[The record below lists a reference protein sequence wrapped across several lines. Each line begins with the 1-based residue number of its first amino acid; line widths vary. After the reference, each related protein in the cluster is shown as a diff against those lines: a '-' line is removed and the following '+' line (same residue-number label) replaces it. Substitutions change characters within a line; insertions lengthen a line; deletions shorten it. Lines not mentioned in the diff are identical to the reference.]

1 MNQDVRNIAIA
12 ALSVLLIGIIAVA
25 LFLYADS
32 DITLAFAIIGVP
44 AAIIIA
50 SLWYIKSVKQR
61 RLEDPAA
68 RVKIR
73 ELREIGRE
81 FLHLRRRMHEIEG
94 VHAITIPQSAV
105 EMEAALGAI
114 ESSGGSIDPDSQTV
128 DCDPEIIKGVTLFA
142 IREVGQNL
150 DQARLNFVDRLHD
163 DAVRRTDDARTK
175 LEALNAAGYDLAAHL
190 PEIDALALPDDGD
203 YDLEEIVDYLDSLKI
218 ITENALRECANDA
231 DKLATHA
238 GDLSPDVHDM
248 HGVKVEEHIGV
259 QDYGEAVS
267 TLENGITALKNAT
280 RVECQAYRDS
290 LLEALDIAIGVT
302 EHEQFTEFE
311 EEVLDASSPEK
322 LVRLK
327 EIGDL
332 FVEFCQSIIDRMH
345 RDISSTEDSIKE
357 FMPPDYFW
365 NESGL
370 AEKEFTL
377 DRKDATDVD
386 GIRDA
391 ADSFAAM
398 AGELAPALTIDRK
411 AYKMLSSYHRTVER
425 QIRKIIMAH
434 DTLAASEDDLKV
446 AQPDDFLR
454 LYDYYHPDATYS
466 ASDRMLRLAEG
477 AKVIENPLPIT
488 VTDANGNGI
497 EGAIITLMRE
507 SGIGVTL
514 KYVTGEDGCVTIE
527 NPGDGRYLLVVG
539 AAEYREHEGTAVLPA
554 QNLDVALERIGIKDY
569 LCRKKAQSIK
579 NDLKRYSSDV
589 LKELDKS
596 GIVSSEFDMYINREY
611 RACLLYILSEEYAN
625 LRFVSSDPGYHLYD
639 EPKMVSRLIEAT
651 KTMRKD
657 SYTTSDFD
665 ISLPAEEILHLVR
678 IAEEQGAHIL
688 LDV

>member
-1 MNQDVRNIAIA
+1 MNRDVRNIAIA

-32 DITLAFAIIGVP
+32 DIALAFAIIGVP
-44 AAIIIA
+44 AAIIVA
-50 SLWYIKSVKQR
+50 SSWYIKSVKQR

-73 ELREIGRE
+73 ELHDIGRD
-81 FLHLRRRMHEIEG
+81 FLHLRSRMHEIES
-94 VHAITIPQSAV
+94 VHAIAIQQSAV
-105 EMEAALGAI
+105 EMEAARGAI

-128 DCDPEIIKGVTLFA
+128 DCDPEIIKGVTLFT
-142 IREVGQNL
+142 IRGIGQNL
-150 DQARLNFVDRLHD
+150 DQTRLDFVDRLHD

-175 LEALNAAGYDLAAHL
+175 LETLNAAGYDLTLHL
-190 PEIDALALPDDGD
+190 SEIDALTRPNK
-203 YDLEEIVDYLDSLKI
+203 DLEEIVDYLDRLKI
-218 ITENALRECANDA
+218 ITENALRECADDA
-231 DKLATHA
+231 AKLATHA
-238 GDLSPDVHDM
+238 DDLSPDVHDM
-248 HGVKVEEHIGV
+248 HGAKVEEQIGA
-259 QDYGEAVS
+259 QDYGGAVS
-267 TLENGITALKNAT
+267 TLEKGITALKTAT
-280 RVECQAYRDS
+280 RGECQAYRDS

-302 EHEQFTEFE
+302 EHEQFTELN

-332 FVEFCQSIIDRMH
+332 FVELCQSIIDRMH
-345 RDISSTEDSIKE
+345 EDISSTEDSIKE

-377 DRKDATDVD
+377 NREDARDSD
-386 GIRDA
+386 GVRHA

-398 AGELAPALTIDRK
+398 AGELAPALEIDRR

-425 QIRKIIMAH
+425 QIRKILMAR
-434 DTLAASEDDLKV
+434 DTATASEDDLKV

-466 ASDRMLRLAEG
+466 ASDRMLSLAEG

-488 VTDANGNGI
+488 VTDAEGNGI

-514 KYVTGEDGCVTIE
+514 RYVTGDDGSVTIE
-527 NPGDGRYLLVVG
+527 NPGDGRYMLVVG

-554 QNLDVALERIGIKDY
+554 QNIDVTLERIGIKDY
-569 LCRKKAQSIK
+569 LCRKKAQSIED
-579 NDLKRYSSDV
+579 DLKRYSSDV
-589 LKELDKS
+589 LKEIDKN

-611 RACLLYILSEEYAN
+611 RACLLYILSEEYPN
-625 LRFVSSDPGYHLYD
+625 LRFVSSDPGYLLYD
-639 EPKMVSRLIEAT
+639 EPRMVSGLIETA
-651 KTMRKD
+651 KTMGKD
-657 SYTTSDFD
+657 SYATADFD
-665 ISLPAEEILHLVR
+665 IPLPAEEILHLVR
-678 IAEEQGAHIL
+678 IAEEQGVHIRV
-688 LDV
+688 DV

>member
-1 MNQDVRNIAIA
+1 M
-12 ALSVLLIGIIAVA
+12 SVLLIGIIAVA

-32 DITLAFAIIGVP
+32 DTVLAFAIIGVP

-73 ELREIGRE
+73 ELRDIGRD
-81 FLHLRRRMHEIEG
+81 FLGLRSRMHEIEG
-94 VHAITIPQSAV
+94 VHAITIQQSAV
-105 EMEAALGAI
+105 EMEAVRGAI

-150 DQARLNFVDRLHD
+150 DQARLDFVDRLHD
-163 DAVRRTDDARTK
+163 DAVRRTDDTRTK
-175 LEALNAAGYDLAAHL
+175 LEALNTAGYDLTSHI
-190 PEIDALALPDDGD
+190 PEIDALTLPDD
-203 YDLEEIVDYLDSLKI
+203 DLEGIVDYLDHLKT
-218 ITENALRECANDA
+218 ITENALRECADGA

-238 GDLSPDVHDM
+238 GDRSPDVHDM
-248 HGVKVEEHIGV
+248 HGVKIEEQIGA

-267 TLENGITALKNAT
+267 TLEKGITALKTAT
-280 RVECQAYRDS
+280 RVECRAYRGS

-302 EHEQFTEFE
+302 EHEQFTEFK

-332 FVEFCQSIIDRMH
+332 FVELCQSIIDRMH
-345 RDISSTEDSIKE
+345 GDLSSTEDGIGE

-370 AEKEFTL
+370 AEREFTL
-377 DRKDATDVD
+377 DMKDAKDVD

-398 AGELAPALTIDRK
+398 AGELAPALKTDRR

-425 QIRKIIMAH
+425 QIRKILMAH
-434 DTLAASEDDLKV
+434 DTATATEDDLKV
-446 AQPDDFLR
+446 AQPGDFLR

-488 VTDANGNGI
+488 VTDADGNKI
-497 EGAIITLMRE
+497 EGAVITLMRE

-527 NPGDGRYLLVVG
+527 NPGDGRYRLVVS

-554 QNLDVALERIGIKDY
+554 QNLDVTLERIGIKDY

-579 NDLKRYSSDV
+579 DDLKRYSSDV
-589 LKELDKS
+589 LKELDKNS
-596 GIVSSEFDMYINREY
+596 IISAEFDMYINREY
-611 RACLLYILSEEYAN
+611 RACLMYILSEEYAN
-625 LRFVSSDPGYHLYD
+625 LRFVSSDPGYLLYD
-639 EPKMVSRLIEAT
+639 EQKMVSRLIEAA
-651 KTMRKD
+651 KTMGKD
-657 SYTTSDFD
+657 SYATSDFD
-665 ISLPAEEILHLVR
+665 IPLPAEEILHLVR
-678 IAEEQGAHIL
+678 IAEEQGAQIPV
-688 LDV
+688 DV

>member
-1 MNQDVRNIAIA
+1 MNRDVRNIAIA
-12 ALSVLLIGIIAVA
+12 VLSVLLIGIIAVA
-25 LFLYADS
+25 LFLQSGLSNAL
-32 DITLAFAIIGVP
+32 TFALIGGI
-44 AAIIIA
+44 ATIIIA
-50 SLWYIKSVKQR
+50 SSWHIKSVEQR

-81 FLHLRRRMHEIEG
+81 FLHLRRRMHEIKG

-190 PEIDALALPDDGD
+190 PEIDALTLPDK
-203 YDLEEIVDYLDSLKI
+203 DLEEIVDYLDRLKI

-248 HGVKVEEHIGV
+248 HGVKIEEQIDA

-267 TLENGITALKNAT
+267 TLEAGITALKTAT
-280 RVECQAYRDS
+280 RAECRAYRDS

-302 EHEQFTEFE
+302 EHEQFTEFK

-327 EIGDL
+327 EIGVL
-332 FVEFCQSIIDRMH
+332 FVELCQSIIDRMH

-370 AEKEFTL
+370 AGREFTINME
-377 DRKDATDVD
+377 DAKDVD

-391 ADSFAAM
+391 ADSFTAM
-398 AGELAPALTIDRK
+398 AGELAPALKIDRK
-411 AYKMLSSYHRTVER
+411 AYKMLSSYHRKVER
-425 QIRKIIMAH
+425 QIRKILMAH

-477 AKVIENPLPIT
+477 AKVIENPLPIK
-488 VTDANGNGI
+488 VTDADGNGI

-539 AAEYREHEGTAVLPA
+539 AAEYREHEGAAVLPA
-554 QNLDVALERIGIKDY
+554 QNLDVTLERIGIKDY

-579 NDLKRYSSDV
+579 DDLKRYSSDV

-596 GIVSSEFDMYINREY
+596 GIVSSEFNMYINREY

-639 EPKMVSRLIEAT
+639 EPKMVSRLIEAA
-651 KTMRKD
+651 KTIRKD

-678 IAEEQGAHIL
+678 IAEEQGTHIL

>member
-32 DITLAFAIIGVP
+32 DIVLAFAIIGVP

-50 SLWYIKSVKQR
+50 SSWYIKSVKQR

-73 ELREIGRE
+73 ELRDIGRD
-81 FLHLRRRMHEIEG
+81 FLHLRSRMHEIES
-94 VHAITIPQSAV
+94 VHAIAIQQSAV
-105 EMEAALGAI
+105 EMEAVRGAI

-150 DQARLNFVDRLHD
+150 DQARLDFVDRLHD
-163 DAVRRTDDARTK
+163 EAVGRTDDARTK
-175 LEALNAAGYDLAAHL
+175 LEALNTAGYDLTSHL
-190 PEIDALALPDDGD
+190 PEIDALTLPDG
-203 YDLEEIVDYLDSLKI
+203 DLEEIVDYLDRLKV
-218 ITENALRECANDA
+218 ITENTLRECANDA

-238 GDLSPDVHDM
+238 GDLSPDVHDT
-248 HGVKVEEHIGV
+248 HGVKVEEHIGA

-267 TLENGITALKNAT
+267 TLEAGITTLKTAT
-280 RVECQAYRDS
+280 RDECRAYRDS

-302 EHEQFTEFE
+302 EHEQFTEFK

-327 EIGDL
+327 EIGVL
-332 FVEFCQSIIDRMH
+332 FVELCQSIIDRMH
-345 RDISSTEDSIKE
+345 GDISSTEDSIKE

-370 AEKEFTL
+370 AEREFTL
-377 DRKDATDVD
+377 NNKDAEDAD
-386 GIRDA
+386 GIRNA

-398 AGELAPALTIDRK
+398 AGELAPVLKIDRR

-425 QIRKIIMAH
+425 QIRKILMAH
-434 DTLAASEDDLKV
+434 DTATASEDDLKV
-446 AQPDDFLR
+446 AQPGDFLR

-488 VTDANGNGI
+488 VTDADGNRI

-514 KYVTGEDGCVTIE
+514 KYVTDEDGSVTIE
-527 NPGDGRYLLVVG
+527 NPGDGRYRLVVG

-554 QNLDVALERIGIKDY
+554 QNLDVTLERIGIKDY

-579 NDLKRYSSDV
+579 DNLKRYSSDV
-589 LKELDKS
+589 LKELDKN
-596 GIVSSEFDMYINREY
+596 GIISSEFDMYINREY
-611 RACLLYILSEEYAN
+611 RACLLHILSEEYTN
-625 LRFVSSDPGYHLYD
+625 LRFVSSDPGYLLYD
-639 EPKMVSRLIEAT
+639 EPKMVSRLIEAAE
-651 KTMRKD
+651 TMGKD
-657 SYTTSDFD
+657 SYATSDFD
-665 ISLPAEEILHLVR
+665 IPLPAEEILHLVR
-678 IAEEQGAHIL
+678 IAEEQGAHIPV
-688 LDV
+688 DV